1 MKIIQTMNKIAPVGL
16 DELDRSKYAI
26 SDTTENPDAILVR
39 SANLNAMDFGYK
51 LTAIV
56 RCGAGVNNI
65 PVDRCAEQGIVVF
78 NTPGANA
85 NGVKELTIASLLLAS
100 RNIVGGIEWAKTLE
114 TDIAKQVEKGK
125 SAFGGCE
132 ILGKTLGVIGLGA
145 IGGMVANSAKSL
157 GMKVIGCDPFITIEA
172 AWHLSRNINKANTY
186 DEIFEKADYITLHI
200 PATKDTK
207 GMINKESIAKMKD
220 GVKIINLSR
229 ADLVNFADLKEALES
244 GKVSAYVTDFPNEE
258 IKGCK
263 NAIAI
268 PHLGASTAESEDN
281 CAVMAA
287 HELDDFLQN
296 GNITNSVNYPSIS
309 MPRVS
314 EGGRLLI
321 LHKNV
326 PNILSSI
333 TTHISAEGINIDNM
347 ANRSKGDYACT
358 LIDTPEHASDKL
370 IEKISEIE
378 NIIRI
383 IKVD

>member
-1 MKIIQTMNKIAPVGL
+1 MKIIQTMNKIAAIGL
-16 DELDRSKYAI
+16 DELDRTKYAI
-26 SDTTENPDAILVR
+26 TDSTENPDAIMVR

-65 PVDRCAEQGIVVF
+65 PVDRCAEKGIVVF

-100 RNIVGGIEWAKTLE
+100 RNIVGGIEWAKTL
-114 TDIAKQVEKGK
+114 TDDIAKQVEKGK
-125 SAFGGCE
+125 SSFAGCE
-132 ILGKTLGVIGLGA
+132 IYGKNLGVIGLGA

-157 GMKVIGCDPFITIEA
+157 GMKVIGYDPFITIEA
-172 AWHLSRNINKANTY
+172 AWHLSRSINKASSY
-186 DEIFEKADYITLHI
+186 DDIYENADYITLHI

-207 GMINKESIAKMKD
+207 GMINKDSIAKMKD

-229 ADLVNFADLKEALES
+229 ADLVNFEDLKEALES
-244 GKVSAYVTDFPNEE
+244 GKVSAYVTDFPNEA

-309 MPRVS
+309 MPRLAD
-314 EGGRLLI
+314 GGRLLI

-326 PNILSSI
+326 PNIISSI
-333 TTHISAEGINIDNM
+333 TSHISAEGINIENM
-347 ANRSKGDYACT
+347 ANRSKGNYACT
-358 LIDTPEHASDKL
+358 LIDTPQHASDKL
-370 IEKISEIE
+370 LEKISEIE

>member
-16 DELDRSKYAI
+16 AEFDRSKYAI

-85 NGVKELTIASLLLAS
+85 NGVKELTIAALLLAS

-114 TDIAKQVEKGK
+114 ADIAKQVEKGK
-125 SAFGGCE
+125 GAFGGCE

-186 DEIFEKADYITLHI
+186 DEIYENADYITLHI

-229 ADLVNFADLKEALES
+229 ADLVNFDDLKEALES

-333 TTHISAEGINIDNM
+333 TSHISAEGINIDNM
-347 ANRSKGDYACT
+347 ANRSKGNYACT

>member
-1 MKIIQTMNKIAPVGL
+1 
-16 DELDRSKYAI
+16 
-26 SDTTENPDAILVR
+26 
-39 SANLNAMDFGYK
+39 
-51 LTAIV
+51 
-56 RCGAGVNNI
+56 
-65 PVDRCAEQGIVVF
+65 
-78 NTPGANA
+78 
-85 NGVKELTIASLLLAS
+85 
-100 RNIVGGIEWAKTLE
+100 
-114 TDIAKQVEKGK
+114 
-125 SAFGGCE
+125 
-132 ILGKTLGVIGLGA
+132 
-145 IGGMVANSAKSL
+145 
-157 GMKVIGCDPFITIEA
+157 
-172 AWHLSRNINKANTY
+172 
-186 DEIFEKADYITLHI
+186 
-200 PATKDTK
+200 
-207 GMINKESIAKMKD
+207 MKD

-229 ADLVNFADLKEALES
+229 ADLVNFDDLREALES

-258 IKGCK
+258 IKSCK

-309 MPRVS
+309 MPRAS
-314 EGGRLLI
+314 DGGRLLI

-333 TTHISAEGINIDNM
+333 TSHISAEGINIDNM
-347 ANRSKGDYACT
+347 ANRSKGNYACT

-370 IEKISEIE
+370 IEKISEID